1 MAKCISR
8 MRRLY
13 DRIPDCIWP
22 HLKGPADPA
31 PEDQVYFSAKDA
43 ELLDGVKHILAS
55 RLAQVEKREQ
65 TVESKLTALL
75 TLTSVL
81 SAAVTVSLAAAATL
95 RTVREDARNFVWVAV
110 FLVVLYVVVQL
121 VRLLWATLDG
131 LTRRSY
137 RQLSLAD
144 IAPQDG
150 EASEA
155 YRVRLLNLQANYMR
169 LNEWVV
175 DQKVSAMAVAHI
187 ALRNALTATYA
198 LIALAAVIGFVH
210 LAGGSGIWKV
220 WG

>member
-1 MAKCISR
+1 MVKCISL
-8 MRRLY
+8 MRRLC

-22 HLKGPADPA
+22 HLEGPADPA
-31 PEDQVYFSAKDA
+31 PEDQVYFSAKHA
-43 ELLDGVKHILAS
+43 ELLDGVKHILTS

-95 RTVREDARNFVWVAV
+95 RTVGEDARIFVWVAV
-110 FLVVLYVVVQL
+110 FLVFYVVVQL
-121 VRLLWATLDG
+121 LRSLWVTVGG
-131 LTRRSY
+131 LMRRSY

-169 LNEWVV
+169 WNEWVV

-187 ALRNALTATYA
+187 ALRNALTATFA
-198 LIALAAVIGFVH
+198 LIVLAAVIAFVH

-220 WG
+220 CG